1 MFITN
6 KCYTFVD
13 LKCIVLNSIINNYMI
28 NIKYINLIRNKE
40 IVGECKLQQ
49 INDTE
54 TWLEN
59 VLI

>member
-1 MFITN
+1 MLYICRFKIRTA
-6 KCYTFVD
+6 
-13 LKCIVLNSIINNYMI
+13 LNSIINNYMI